1 MEKHVVIVTGQFP
14 PMRLA
19 SGTRESAEACAAH
32 IREMFPRL
40 RDGLVYVVPAD
51 HWQAE
56 ESCPP
61 HGFPRDCVQAFIT
74 TGNGA
79 KRPAA
84 GSLKLE
90 S

>member
-1 MEKHVVIVTGQFP
+1 MQSVVLITGQFP

-19 SGTRESAEACAAH
+19 SGTQESAESCAEH
-32 IREMFPRL
+32 IRTMFPHL
-40 RDGLVYVVPAD
+40 RDGLVSVVPAND
-51 HWQAE
+51 WQVKDSTPA
-56 ESCPP
+56 

-79 KRPAA
+79 QRPDA
-84 GSLKLE
+84 GTLKLE